1 MGKIIFDDEISCGD
15 EIHLD
20 GGWVDLI
27 SSAKQISSKQ
37 RLDFIVS
44 ISERFHYP
52 LHPHCFYAILHLK
65 VGDNV
70 KKIRQGKFEIFTTRE
85 DAIDKLIQLQGICT
99 EELDN
104 EQPIEFYCSKNGK
117 IIIASPPR
125 RDYEHSSSTELFAE
139 VVTEG
144 SKTFVTYYTKFS
156 KFDNV
161 SKLIYFAFRILTC
174 IIAIIIAVISKLNPI
189 KIMLLFL
196 CLVSFFFW
204 SSTFSKEGLHSVN
217 DSDIMIKELEK
228 RVNAVNLWDK

>member
-1 MGKIIFDDEISCGD
+1 M
-15 EIHLD
+15 
-20 GGWVDLI
+20 
-27 SSAKQISSKQ
+27 
-37 RLDFIVS
+37 
-44 ISERFHYP
+44 
-52 LHPHCFYAILHLK
+52 
-65 VGDNV
+65 
-70 KKIRQGKFEIFTTRE
+70 KKIRQGKFEVFTTRE
-85 DAIDKLIQLQGICT
+85 DAIDKLMQLQGICT

-117 IIIASPPR
+117 IIISNPPR
-125 RDYEHSSSTELFAE
+125 RLDDGGFYTNSTELFAE
-139 VVTEG
+139 VITEG

-189 KIMLLFL
+189 KIILLFL
-196 CLVSFFFW
+196 CLASFFFW
-204 SSTFSKEGLHSVN
+204 SSTFSKEKINSTN